1 MKISPHWLREFV
13 ALKADDR
20 KLAEELTHTG
30 TAVESISQEHGQ
42 TIFEMEITTNRVD
55 CMNHYGI
62 ARECSAVFDVDL
74 KPLKTKLPAA
84 KAETRFPIDIQD
96 AEGCARY
103 TARVI
108 RGVKIGASQKAVAER
123 LAVAGASSI
132 NNAVDASNYVL
143 IEMGHPTHAFDLD
156 LLEGGKI
163 VVRRAH
169 KGETLKTLDG
179 VERKLHPEDL
189 VIADAKKAV
198 ALAGVMGGFDT
209 MITEQTKNILI
220 ESAWFEPAG
229 IRRTARRHGMHTD
242 ASHRFE
248 RGADFAAT
256 PLACARVA
264 ELILESSGGE
274 LTGPES
280 DAVGRKLARPKLT
293 LRASE
298 LLRHL
303 GQVVAEKDVHRI
315 LSRLGFAP
323 KKVASGWQVTLPSWR
338 LDVEREIDLVEEIA
352 RIYGYNNFKNRL
364 PAFSGAVIELPEAAK
379 DAKLRSTLLALG
391 YDEVVSMTF
400 ISAAEAKQFSSV
412 AAVELANPLS
422 EETTVMRTSLVPG
435 MLAMLGFNLNRGISD
450 VRLFE
455 SGHVF
460 EMAGAKTEENGHIC
474 IGATGNAV
482 IIGPHERP
490 RPFSFYD
497 LKGDVEALLEHFQHG
512 SLYFDEH
519 VGADH
524 YYAGRSAR
532 AVLDGATVARLG
544 QLHPEIASARKL
556 KQEIFIAELFLDR
569 LYQQDLR
576 QARYQPIS
584 RYPAVE
590 RDFSFVFP
598 PDVTFDRI
606 RETIEALRIAEMK
619 SLAPADMLRGKPAEN
634 AGLPAGKYSLLLRVV
649 FQSAE
654 HTLRDDEVAGWSQQI
669 MRALESL
676 GGTLRS

>member
-1 MKISPHWLREFV
+1 MKISPQWLREFV
-13 ALKADDR
+13 NLKADDR

-42 TIFEMEITTNRVD
+42 SIFEMEITTNRVD

-62 ARECSAVFDVDL
+62 ARECSAVFDVEL
-74 KPLKTKLPAA
+74 KPLKAKLPAA
-84 KAETRFPIDIQD
+84 NAGAKFPIEIQD
-96 AEGCARY
+96 KEGCARY
-103 TARVI
+103 TTRTI
-108 RGVKIGASQKAVAER
+108 RGVNIGASQKAVAER
-123 LAVAGASSI
+123 LAHAGASSI

-156 LLEGGKI
+156 LLAGGKI
-163 VVRRAH
+163 IVRRAH
-169 KGETLKTLDG
+169 HGEMLKTLDG
-179 VERKLHPEDL
+179 VERKLHPDDL
-189 VIADAKKAV
+189 VIADAKKPV

-209 MITEQTKNILI
+209 MITEKTKNILI

-264 ELILESSGGE
+264 ELIFDSAGGD

-280 DAVGRKLARPKLT
+280 DAIGRKLTRPTLT
-293 LRASE
+293 LRTKE

-303 GQVVAEKDVHRI
+303 GQVVAEKDVRRI
-315 LSRLGFAP
+315 LSRLAFAP
-323 KKVASGWQVTLPSWR
+323 KKVAGGWQVTLPSWR

-352 RIYGYNNFKNRL
+352 RIYGYNNFKNTL
-364 PAFSGAVIELPEAAK
+364 PAFSGAVVELPKAAK
-379 DAKLRSTLLALG
+379 DAKLRSSLLALG
-391 YDEVVSMTF
+391 YDEAVSMTF
-400 ISAAEAKQFSSV
+400 VSMAEARQFSSV
-412 AAVELANPLS
+412 QAVELANPLS

-435 MLAMLGFNLNRGISD
+435 MLAMLGFNLNRGTSD

-460 EMAGAKTEENGHIC
+460 EMAGAKTEERGDIC
-474 IGATGNAV
+474 LGATGNAV
-482 IIGPHERP
+482 IIGPHESA

-497 LKGDVEALLEHFQHG
+497 LKGDVETVLENFQHG

-519 VGADH
+519 VGAD
-524 YYAGRSAR
+524 YYRAGYSAR

-544 QLHPEIASARKL
+544 QLLPEVAAARKL
-556 KQEIFIAELFLDR
+556 KQEIFIAEFFLDR
-569 LYQQDLR
+569 LYQHDLR

-590 RDFSFVFP
+590 RDFSFIFP
-598 PDVTFDRI
+598 AEVTFARI
-606 RETIEALRIAEMK
+606 REAIQALGIAEMK
-619 SLAPADMLRGKPAEN
+619 SLAPADMLRGKAAEK

-654 HTLRDDEVAGWSQQI
+654 RTLRDDEVAGWSQKI
-669 MRALESL
+669 VSALQSL